1 LVFGCENLL
10 QATKTDIF
18 VFKLSSEMKTLYD
31 LKQGES
37 GIIVKVR
44 GRGAFRNRILE
55 MGFVVGKKVT
65 SLKSAPLLD
74 PVDYQ
79 ILGYEVS
86 LRMQEAELIDVVC
99 TADQIENLNGDNY
112 HGIVDENIL
121 KPRPHKRGR
130 GRRNHPVAGIRKD
143 KIINLALV
151 GNPNCGKT
159 SLFNFAS
166 KSRERVG
173 NYSGVTVDAK
183 MAQFVQDEYQFNIV
197 DLPGTY
203 SITHYTPEELYVRNY
218 IFEQTPDVVINV
230 IDSSNLERNLFLT
243 TQLIDMDIK
252 VVIALNMFD
261 ELQKRGDQFDYESLG
276 KMIGIPIVPTI
287 GTSGKGLKQLFETVI
302 DVYHDN
308 HPYIRHIHI
317 NYGKELEHSISEIQ
331 KLIKQPKNFHLTD
344 LISSRFLSIKL
355 LENDNLSLSRI
366 ETLHNSTEIIDTTK
380 NEQYRLEKGIN
391 DEMETIIADARY
403 AFIAGALKETLR
415 PGRSKKWENVN
426 IIDTFLL
433 NKVFAFPVFL
443 GFMWL
448 MFYATFYV
456 GQYPM
461 EWIEML
467 VAFIGDQINVVMSDG
482 MLKDLL
488 IDGIIGGVGGVIV
501 FLPNILILFLFISLM
516 EDTGYMARVAF
527 IMDKLMHKIGLHGRS
542 FIPLL
547 MGFGCNVPAIMA
559 TRTIENRNDRLLT
572 MLINP
577 FMSCSA
583 RLPVYLLIIG
593 AFFPKNPGTVLF
605 SVYALGILMA
615 ISVAILFKK
624 TLFKS
629 HESPFVMELPPYR
642 VPTLRNSI
650 KHMWFKTSQYLKKM
664 GGIILIASIIIW
676 ALSYFPRKVDFSRNY
691 ELLIAQKQEQLNG
704 NMTAEN
710 RNTAV
715 YQLKVL
721 EKQKAAELQEKSYLG
736 RLGKFIE
743 PVMRPLGFDWKMS
756 VSLIAGASAKEI
768 VVSTLG
774 VLYQADADHE
784 SDVLQKRLQE
794 ETYQFGPNKGQRI
807 FDPVVAFAF
816 LMFVLIYF
824 PCIAVIAAIKKESGS
839 WKWAAFTILYTTG
852 LAWLFAFLVNQI
864 GHLIF

>member
-1 LVFGCENLL
+1 
-10 QATKTDIF
+10 
-18 VFKLSSEMKTLYD
+18 MKTLYD

-37 GIIVKVR
+37 GVIVKVR
-44 GRGAFRNRILE
+44 GRGAFRNRIIE
-55 MGFVVGKKVT
+55 MGFVVGKEVT

-79 ILGYEVS
+79 IMGYEVS
-86 LRMQEAELIDVVC
+86 LRKQEAELIDVVC
-99 TADQIENLNGDNY
+99 SDQHPENLFRNRY
-112 HGIVDENIL
+112 HGIVDENVI
-121 KPRPHKRGR
+121 KPRGHKRGR
-130 GRRNHPVAGIRKD
+130 GRRNHPMPGIRKD
-143 KIINLALV
+143 KIINVALV

-166 KSRERVG
+166 HSRERVG

-183 MAQFVQDEYQFNIV
+183 MARFVQNDYQFNIV

-218 IFEQTPDVVINV
+218 IFKETPDVVINV
-230 IDSSNLERNLFLT
+230 VDASNLERNLYLT

-252 VVIALNMFD
+252 VVIALNMYD
-261 ELQKRGDQFDYESLG
+261 ELEKREDQFDYHSLG
-276 KMIGIPIVPTI
+276 KMMGTPIVPTV
-287 GTSGKGLKQLFETVI
+287 GTTGRGLKELFETI
-302 DVYHDN
+302 IEVYNDN
-308 HPYIRHIHI
+308 HPFVRHIHI
-317 NYGKELEHSISEIQ
+317 NYGKELEQSISSIQ
-331 KLIKQPKNFHLTD
+331 QLIKQPANYHLTD

-355 LENDNLSLSRI
+355 LENDQQSEDRISQLKNSHEII
-366 ETLHNSTEIIDTTK
+366 ETTRTEQK
-380 NEQYRLEKGIN
+380 RLQQGLN
-391 DEMETIIADARY
+391 DEVETIIADARY
-403 AFIAGALKETLR
+403 AFIDGALKETLK
-415 PGRSKKWENVN
+415 PGRSKKWETVN
-426 IIDTFLL
+426 IIDAFLL

-461 EWIEML
+461 EWIEMFVTFL
-467 VAFIGDQINVVMSDG
+467 SDQVNNLMPNG

-488 IDGIIGGVGGVIV
+488 ADGIIGGVGGVIV
-501 FLPNILILFLFISLM
+501 FLPNILILFFFISLM

-593 AFFPKNPGTVLF
+593 AFFPDNPGTVLF
-605 SVYALGILMA
+605 SMYALGIVLA
-615 ISVAILFKK
+615 VLVAILFKK

-629 HESPFVMELPPYR
+629 QESPFVMELPPYR
-642 VPTLRNSI
+642 VPTMRNST
-650 KHMWFKTSQYLKKM
+650 KHMWFKTKQYLHKM

-676 ALSYFPRKVDFSRNY
+676 ALSYFPRNVEFSKDYDNLMTQKTVLLDQNLSKEEHNTTIY
-691 ELLIAQKQEQLNG
+691 E
-704 NMTAEN
+704 
-710 RNTAV
+710 
-715 YQLKVL
+715 LKVL
-721 EKQKAAELQEKSYLG
+721 EKEKAAELQEKSYLG
-736 RLGKFIE
+736 RLGKFVE

-774 VLYQADADHE
+774 VLYQADTDHE
-784 SDVLQKRLQE
+784 TDVLQNRLKE

-816 LMFVLIYF
+816 LVFVLIYF
-824 PCIAVIAAIKKESGS
+824 PCVAVIAAIKKESGS
-839 WKWAAFTILYTTG
+839 WKWALFTIFYTTT
-852 LAWLFAFLVNQI
+852 LAWFLAFLVNQI

>member
-1 LVFGCENLL
+1 
-10 QATKTDIF
+10 
-18 VFKLSSEMKTLYD
+18 MRTLYD

-44 GRGAFRNRILE
+44 GRGAFRNRIIE

-65 SLKSAPLLD
+65 SLKTAPLLD
-74 PVDYQ
+74 PVDYSVM
-79 ILGYEVS
+79 GYDVS
-86 LRMQEAELIDVVC
+86 LRKQEAQLIDVVC
-99 TADQIENLNGDNY
+99 ADEPEKLQHDNY
-112 HGIVDENIL
+112 HGIVDENIV
-121 KPRPHKRGR
+121 KPRPHMRGR
-130 GRRNHPVAGIRKD
+130 GRRNRQGGFRKD
-143 KIINLALV
+143 KVINVALV

-159 SLFNFAS
+159 SIFNHAS
-166 KSRERVG
+166 NSRERVG
-173 NYSGVTVDAK
+173 NYGGVTVDAK
-183 MAQFVQDEYQFNIV
+183 LARFIQNDYQFNIV

-218 IFEQTPDVVINV
+218 IFNETPDVVINV
-230 IDSSNLERNLFLT
+230 VDSSNLERNLFLS

-261 ELQKRGDQFDYESLG
+261 ELEKREDRFDYSTLG
-276 KMIGIPIVPTI
+276 KMMGIPIVPTV
-287 GTSGKGLKQLFETVI
+287 GTQGRGIKELFDTVI
-302 DVYHDN
+302 EVFHDQ
-308 HPYIRHIHI
+308 HPFVRHIHI
-317 NYGKELEHSISEIQ
+317 NYGKELEQSIVAVQS
-331 KLIKQPKNFHLTD
+331 LIKKPDNYHLTD

-355 LENDNLSLSRI
+355 LENDKQSEERI
-366 ETLHNSTEIIDTTK
+366 EQLNNHQEIISTTRS
-380 NEQYRLEKGIN
+380 EQERLIKGMN
-391 DEMETIIADARY
+391 DEVETIIADARY
-403 AFIAGALKETLR
+403 AFIAGALKETLK
-415 PGRSKKWENVN
+415 PGRSKKWEHVN

-467 VAFIGDQINVVMSDG
+467 VSFIGEQVNSTMPDG

-488 IDGIIGGVGGVIV
+488 VDGIIGGVGGVIV
-501 FLPNILILFLFISLM
+501 FLPNILILFFFISLM

-593 AFFPKNPGTVLF
+593 AFFPTHPGTVLF
-605 SVYALGILMA
+605 SMYAIGILLA
-615 ISVAILFKK
+615 IIVAIIFKK

-629 HESPFVMELPPYR
+629 EESPFVMELPPYR
-642 VPTLRNSI
+642 VPTMRNSI
-650 KHMWFKTSQYLKKM
+650 KHMWFKTRQYLHKM
-664 GGIILIASIIIW
+664 GGIILVASIIIW
-676 ALSYFPRKVDFSRNY
+676 ALSYFPRNVNFSRDY
-691 ELLIAQKQEQLNG
+691 DSLIQQKEMILQLDLPK
-704 NMTAEN
+704 ED
-710 RNTAV
+710 RNTAAFE
-715 YQLKVL
+715 LRML
-721 EKQKAAELQEKSYLG
+721 HREKAAELQEKSYLG
-736 RLGKFIE
+736 RLGKFVE

-774 VLYQADADHE
+774 VLYQADADSE
-784 SDVLQKRLQE
+784 SEVLQNRLVE
-794 ETYQFGPNKGQRI
+794 ETYQFGPNKGQKV

-816 LMFVLIYF
+816 LIFVLIYF
-824 PCIAVIAAIKKESGS
+824 PCVAVIAAIKKESGS
-839 WKWAAFTILYTTG
+839 WKWALFTIGYTTG
-852 LAWLFAFLVNQI
+852 LAWFLAFLTKQI

>member
-1 LVFGCENLL
+1 
-10 QATKTDIF
+10 
-18 VFKLSSEMKTLYD
+18 MKTLYD

-44 GRGAFRNRILE
+44 GRGAFRNRIIE
-55 MGFVVGKKVT
+55 MGFVVGKEVS

-74 PVDYQ
+74 PVDYR
-79 ILGYEVS
+79 IMGYEVS
-86 LRMQEAELIDVVC
+86 LRKQEAQLIDVVC
-99 TADQIENLNGDNY
+99 SENHPGNLVNDKY
-112 HGIVDENIL
+112 HGIVDENVI
-121 KPRPHKRGR
+121 KPRPHMRGR
-130 GRRNHPVAGIRKD
+130 GRINKPLTGIRKD
-143 KIINLALV
+143 KIINVALV

-183 MAQFVQDEYQFNIV
+183 LARFIQGDYQFNIV

-218 IFEQTPDVVINV
+218 IFNETPDVVINV

-261 ELQKRGDQFDYESLG
+261 EMEKREDYFDYDSLA
-276 KMIGIPIVPTI
+276 KMMGTPIVPTV
-287 GTSGKGLKQLFETVI
+287 GTTGRGIKELFDTVI
-302 DVYHDN
+302 QVYHDN
-308 HPYIRHIHI
+308 HPYVRHIHI
-317 NYGKELEHSISEIQ
+317 NYGKELEQAILSIQ
-331 KLIKQPKNFHLTD
+331 TLIKQPDNYHLTD
-344 LISSRFLSIKL
+344 LISSRFLSVKL
-355 LENDNLSLSRI
+355 LESDNQSKERI
-366 ETLHNSTEIIDTTK
+366 EKLNNYQEIIEKTHS
-380 NEQYRLEKGIN
+380 EQARLQKDMN
-391 DEMETIIADARY
+391 DEVETIIADARY
-403 AFIAGALKETLR
+403 AFIEGALKETLK

-426 IIDTFLL
+426 IIDAFLL

-461 EWIEML
+461 EWIEMT
-467 VAFIGDQINVVMSDG
+467 VSFIGEQLNDLMPDG

-488 IDGIIGGVGGVIV
+488 VDGIIGGVGGVIV
-501 FLPNILILFLFISLM
+501 FLPNIIILFFFISLM

-547 MGFGCNVPAIMA
+547 MGFGCNVPAIMS
-559 TRTIENRNDRLLT
+559 TRTIENRDDRLLT

-593 AFFPKNPGTVLF
+593 AFFPENPGTVLF
-605 SVYALGILMA
+605 SIYALGIILA
-615 ISVAILFKK
+615 ILVAIIFKK

-629 HESPFVMELPPYR
+629 QESPFVMELPPYR
-642 VPTLRNSI
+642 VPTMRNSM
-650 KHMWFKTSQYLKKM
+650 KHMWYKTKQYIHKM

-676 ALSYFPRKVDFSRNY
+676 ALSYFPRNVDFSKNY
-691 ELLIAQKQEQLNG
+691 DQLISEKETLINKDLNKADRE
-704 NMTAEN
+704 TRIYEI
-710 RNTAV
+710 
-715 YQLKVL
+715 KVL
-721 EKQKAAELQEKSYLG
+721 EKEKAAELQEKSYLG
-736 RLGKFIE
+736 RLGKFVE

-774 VLYQADADHE
+774 VLYQADPDSE
-784 SDVLQKRLQE
+784 SEVLQNRLKE
-794 ETYQFGPNKGQRI
+794 EVYQFGPNKGQRI

-816 LMFVLIYF
+816 LVFVLIYF

-839 WKWAAFTILYTTG
+839 WKWALFTILYTTG
-852 LAWLFAFLVNQI
+852 LAWFLAFLVNQI
-864 GHLIF
+864 GHLIFQG